1 MASRISCRV
10 GSRAF
15 ELVRPELWAGFL
27 AYNLIRHSMLQSAC
41 VNDGQPEHVSFTATM
56 QFLANTWLAAALAA
70 LECSN
75 SRDHLV
81 TLRLT
86 HGHSHRVGNRPN
98 RIEPRAIK
106 RRPTTHDLLTIP
118 RAEAR
123 ARCIA
128 RRSS

>member
-1 MASRISCRV
+1 M
-10 GSRAF
+10 
-15 ELVRPELWAGFL
+15 RPELRAGFL
-27 AYNLIRHSMLQSAC
+27 ACNLIRHSMLQNAC
-41 VNDGQPEHVSFTATM
+41 VNDGQPEHLSFTANM
-56 QFLANTWLAAALAA
+56 QFLAKTWLAAALAA

-106 RRPTTHDLLTIP
+106 RRPSTHDLLTIP

-123 ARCIA
+123 ASCIA